1 MKKLQRLS
9 VNHAP
14 WPVVIRHAAENKA
27 VSGLCQA
34 VSGRFSYL
42 ARRNSLTIIHL
53 PHSASAVSAVS
64 AVSGVF
70 KFVLGL
76 VSNTVLFSKMNFNS
90 KLPDTADTDLWN
102 YYKTSLFV
110 VEHLTQRPF
119 LADTDLTQE
128 GLFLTQTKNI
138 ELNVSHKSR
147 ISNTMSTNHGNRL
160 TLRVHR
166 SFWRSL

>member
-1 MKKLQRLS
+1 MKKLRTLS

-14 WPVVIRHAAENKA
+14 WPVVIRHAAQNKA

-42 ARRNSLTIIHL
+42 ARKNPLTIMHL
-53 PHSASAVSAVS
+53 PHSVSAVS

-76 VSNTVLFSKMNFNS
+76 VSNTVLFSKKNFNS

-102 YYKTSLFV
+102 YYKPSLFV
-110 VEHLTQRPF
+110 VEHPTQMPF
-119 LADTDLTQE
+119 LPDTDLTQE

-138 ELNVSHKSR
+138 ELNVSHNSR
-147 ISNTMSTNHGNRL
+147 ISDAMSTNTRP
-160 TLRVHR
+160 HR
-166 SFWRSL
+166 WSLSYGV